1 MIVTT
6 SGTVFGYPTN
16 QGPPFQPADFELPGG
31 SGQYMTW
38 DQVRAQLGNA
48 TVSTVYIVAD
58 ADQPAG
64 TVDTISGVN
73 YAGTNYTS

>member
-1 MIVTT
+1 
-6 SGTVFGYPTN
+6 
-16 QGPPFQPADFELPGG
+16 
-31 SGQYMTW
+31 MTW